1 MKKPRNTHPKHRP
14 TRRAATTNWD
24 IIKLATFHWDI
35 ATHAEQL
42 LDGLVIH
49 NAQQKVHLA
58 LISKSKQ
65 TARALGYHLEPP
77 NPNAFKTAELTNI
90 LYEQGLAKL
99 QVAKSKQIAAT
110 ARSSQAIHFE

>member
-35 ATHAEQL
+35 ATNAEQL

-77 NPNAFKTAELTNI
+77 NPSAFKTAELTNI
-90 LYEQGLAKL
+90 LYEQGLE
-99 QVAKSKQIAAT
+99 SKRRVISSAT
-110 ARSSQAIHFE
+110 SRVSRSDHNIHFD

>member
-1 MKKPRNTHPKHRP
+1 MKKPRKTHPKYRP

-24 IIKLATFHWDI
+24 IIKLATFHWDV
-35 ATHAEQL
+35 ATHAEEL
-42 LDGLVIH
+42 LEGLVVH

-77 NPNAFKTAELTNI
+77 NPSAFKTAELTNI
-90 LYEQGLAKL
+90 LFEQGLESQRVKR
-99 QVAKSKQIAAT
+99 SKNSGTGYGVTQK
-110 ARSSQAIHFE
+110 IHFD